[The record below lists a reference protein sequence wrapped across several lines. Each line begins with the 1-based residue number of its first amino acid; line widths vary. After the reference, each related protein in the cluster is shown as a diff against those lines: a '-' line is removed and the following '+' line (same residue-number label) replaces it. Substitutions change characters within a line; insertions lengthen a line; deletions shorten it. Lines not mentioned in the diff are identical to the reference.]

1 MNSYQVLDVQEIQV
15 KNIKVTPPVQTVK
28 CDVLIIGGSMGG
40 VAAALS
46 SLKQDANNRCLK
58 VCLTEETKW
67 LGGQMT
73 SQGVSALDENWLV
86 ETTGATLDYINLRKD
101 IRKHYLKTASDEGK
115 KQKYFHP
122 GNSWVTRLS
131 FEPQAALDAIDSRL
145 APSIA
150 SGALFVYLR
159 HKCVQ
164 VETSVQVNNDKKRI
178 RVSKVLCVSLET
190 DEFIEFIPKV
200 VLDATECG
208 DLLPLAKLD
217 YVYGQESK
225 EQTGEPHAPARANK
239 ENVQDFVYPFILEM
253 REGED
258 HTIDKPKDYEALRDY
273 RNFSLLGFKMFE
285 IATRSNSDGT
295 SSELL
300 PFWTYRRLID
310 KNNFKPEFYP
320 RDISMINWESNDTRD
335 MNFLD
340 KTPEEIVSLLHK
352 AKAISLSFLYWLQT
366 ELPHDN
372 GSSKGF
378 PQFMLRK
385 DLLGSK
391 DGLSLYPYIRE
402 SRRIKALTTITET
415 DIGAQYFSGKRSRNY
430 KDSVGIGLYPIDIHG
445 RQEPGAAQASKPFQI
460 PYGALVAHD
469 AENIF
474 AACKNIGTTHI
485 TNGAYR
491 LHPIEWAIG
500 TACGAAARLSIQEEI
515 QPWQIH
521 SNEKLLKKLQTDL
534 LQDGN
539 PIFWFD
545 DLEPDNPEFAR
556 IQLQSTWQE
565 LMIDPDS
572 LSYCSSKGSESE

>member
-1 MNSYQVLDVQEIQV
+1 MNSFQVLDAQEIQV
-15 KNIKVTPPVQTVK
+15 KNINAAPFVQTVK
-28 CDVLIIGGSMGG
+28 CDVLIIGGSIGG

-46 SLKQDANNRCLK
+46 SLKPDANNRRLK

-86 ETTGATLDYINLRKD
+86 ETTGAALDYINLRKD
-101 IRKHYLKTASDEGK
+101 IRKHYLRMANDEGK

-131 FEPQAALDAIDSRL
+131 FEPQVALDKIDERL
-145 APSIA
+145 APGIA
-150 SGALFVYLR
+150 DGALSVYLR

-164 VETSVQVNNDKKRI
+164 VETSDLADGAKKKI
-178 RVSKVLCVSLET
+178 RANKVLCVNLET
-190 DEFIEFIPKV
+190 NEFIEFIPQI

-208 DLLPLAKLD
+208 DLLPLAKLE

-225 EQTGEPHAPARANK
+225 VQTGEPHAPAQANK

-253 REGED
+253 RQGEN
-258 HTIDKPKDYEALRDY
+258 HTIDKPTDYQALRDF

-285 IATRSNSDGT
+285 LAKRSNLDGT

-310 KNNFKPEFYP
+310 KDNFKAEFYP

-340 KTPEEIVSLLHK
+340 KTPEETVGLLRK
-352 AKAISLSFLYWLQT
+352 AKEISLSFLYWLQT
-366 ELPHDN
+366 ELEHDD
-372 GSSKGF
+372 GLGKGF
-378 PQFMLRK
+378 PQFMLRR

-402 SRRIKALTTITET
+402 SRRIKALATITET
-415 DIGAQYFSGKRSRNY
+415 DIGAQYFTGARSRIY
-430 KDSVGIGLYPIDIHG
+430 TDSVGIGLYPIDIHG
-445 RQEPGAAQASKPFQI
+445 RQEQGAAQSSKPFQI

-469 AENIF
+469 AVNIL

-521 SNEKLLKKLQTDL
+521 ANENLLKKLQTDL

-545 DLEPDNPEFAR
+545 DLEPENPEFVR

-565 LMIDPDS
+565 LKIDQDS
-572 LSYCSSKGSESE
+572 LSYCSS

>member
-1 MNSYQVLDVQEIQV
+1 MNSFQILDVQEIQV
-15 KNIKVTPPVQTVK
+15 KSIAAKPPVHTVK
-28 CDVLIIGGSMGG
+28 CDLLIVGGSMGG

-46 SLKQDANNRCLK
+46 ALKPDANNRHLK

-73 SQGVSALDENWLV
+73 SQGVAALDENWLV
-86 ETTGATLDYINLRKD
+86 ETTGAALDYINLRKD
-101 IRKHYLKTASDEGK
+101 IRAHYLPLASDKGK

-131 FEPQAALDAIDSRL
+131 FEPQAAIDAINSRL

-150 SGALFVYLR
+150 NGALSVYLR
-159 HKCVQ
+159 HKCIQ
-164 VETSVQVNNDKKRI
+164 VETSVQADKDEKKI
-178 RVSKVLCVSLET
+178 RASKILCVSLDT
-190 DEFIEFIPKV
+190 NEFIEFIPNI

-225 EQTGEPHAPARANK
+225 EQTNEPHAPVKANP
-239 ENVQDFVYPFILEM
+239 ENVQDYVYPFILEM
-253 REGED
+253 REGEV
-258 HTIDKPKDYEALRDY
+258 HTIDKPRDYEILRDF

-285 IATRSNSDGT
+285 LATRSNPDGT
-295 SSELL
+295 NSELM

-310 KNNFKPEFYP
+310 KENFKSEFFP

-340 KTPEEIVSLLHK
+340 KSPELTVSLLRK
-352 AKAISLSFLYWLQT
+352 AKDISLSFLYWLQT
-366 ELPHDN
+366 EVPHDD
-372 GSSKGF
+372 GVGKGF
-378 PQFMLRK
+378 PQFMLRL

-415 DIGAQYFSGKRSRNY
+415 DIGAQYFSGKRSRHY

-445 RQEPGAAQASKPFQI
+445 RQEPGAAQSSKPFQI
-460 PYGALVAHD
+460 PYGALVPHD
-469 AENIF
+469 AENLL
-474 AACKNIGTTHI
+474 ASCKNIGTTHI

-500 TACGAAARLSIQEEI
+500 TACGAAARLSVQEEI
-515 QPWQIH
+515 SPWQIH
-521 SNEKLLKKLQTDL
+521 ANEKLLKKLQTVL

-539 PIFWFD
+539 PIFWYEDLAQD
-545 DLEPDNPEFAR
+545 DPSFANTQLLATWDENYANPN
-556 IQLQSTWQE
+556 
-565 LMIDPDS
+565 S
-572 LSYCSSKGSESE
+572 LLA

>member
-1 MNSYQVLDVQEIQV
+1 MNSFQVLDAQEIQV
-15 KNIKVTPPVQTVK
+15 KNIAQKPPAQSVT

-46 SLKQDANNRCLK
+46 ALKPDGNDRHLK

-86 ETTGATLDYINLRKD
+86 ETTGAALSYIDLRQD
-101 IRKHYLKTASDEGK
+101 IRKHYLKDSSDEGK

-131 FEPQAALDAIDSRL
+131 FEPQAALDAIDERL
-145 APSIA
+145 APGIA
-150 SGALFVYLR
+150 DGALSVYMR

-164 VETSVQVNNDKKRI
+164 VETSSQANGSKKKVRAN
-178 RVSKVLCVSLET
+178 KVLCVNLDT
-190 DEFIEFIPKV
+190 NEFIEFLPQI

-225 EQTGEPHAPARANK
+225 VQTGEPHAPVQANK

-253 REGED
+253 RQGEN
-258 HTIDKPKDYEALRDY
+258 HTIDKPADYEALRDF
-273 RNFSLLGFKMFE
+273 RKFSLLGFKMFE
-285 IATRSNSDGT
+285 LAKRMNPDGT
-295 SSELL
+295 TSELL

-310 KNNFKPEFYP
+310 KDNFKPEFYP

-340 KTPEEIVSLLHK
+340 KTPEETAKLLRR
-352 AKAISLSFLYWLQT
+352 AKDISLSFLYWLQT
-366 ELPHDN
+366 ELEHDD
-372 GSSKGF
+372 GLGKGF
-378 PQFMLRK
+378 PQFMLRQ

-402 SRRIKALTTITET
+402 SRRIKALTTICET
-415 DIGAQYFSGKRSRNY
+415 DIGAQYFTGARARNY
-430 KDSVGIGLYPIDIHG
+430 TDSVGIGLYPIDIHG
-445 RQEPGAAQASKPFQI
+445 RQERGAAQSSKPFQI
-460 PYGALVAHD
+460 PYGALIAHD
-469 AENIF
+469 ADNIL

-491 LHPIEWAIG
+491 LHPIEWTIG
-500 TACGAAARLSIQEEI
+500 TACGAAARLSIQEKI

-521 SNEKLLKKLQTDL
+521 ANENLLKKLQTDL
-534 LQDGN
+534 LDDGN
-539 PIFWFD
+539 PIFWFE
-545 DLEPDNPEFAR
+545 DLEPNNPDFAR
-556 IQLQSTWQE
+556 VQLQSTWQE
-565 LMIDPDS
+565 LKIDPDS
-572 LSYCSSKGSESE
+572 LSYCSS